1 MMNNQ
6 PLCAIYILLFL
17 FFFTIPNF
25 FIFFWMIHD
34 FAFVLEYQSLFK
46 LTILSEKLSI
56 LSNTFFLHHV
66 SIWLHS
72 VKLQQA
78 EIIKRFVILFNK
90 LSRTKQWKNNGY
102 CPLWTGNWH
111 QLCVCGACFL
121 DCEVLPFSHTF
132 WSEYSTLDVRWN
144 CCTVLPQD
152 TYSTTAPWN
161 TFIDREESTV
171 KIITIKFYS
180 KH

>member
-1 MMNNQ
+1 MCY
-6 PLCAIYILLFL
+6 LYLTFSL
-17 FFFTIPNF
+17 FFTIPNF

-56 LSNTFFLHHV
+56 LSYTFFLHHV

-90 LSRTKQWKNNGY
+90 LSRTKQ
-102 CPLWTGNWH
+102 
-111 QLCVCGACFL
+111 
-121 DCEVLPFSHTF
+121 
-132 WSEYSTLDVRWN
+132 
-144 CCTVLPQD
+144 
-152 TYSTTAPWN
+152 
-161 TFIDREESTV
+161 
-171 KIITIKFYS
+171 
-180 KH
+180 